1 MRLLLRRKAFLA
13 ALLPALL
20 MLAMALPAFAQE
32 AAPLKGDEIATL
44 LAGNSIEGTW
54 GPSHFRSYF
63 ATDGTTLYQ
72 SQGQPPEQGRWK
84 VVGDQYCSVAD
95 EGDVCFNLYR
105 SGEALIWEEPRT
117 HQRFSST
124 VIRGKSVPW

>member
-1 MRLLLRRKAFLA
+1 MRARRRRGASFA
-13 ALLPALL
+13 ALLLALL
-20 MLAMALPAFAQE
+20 IAGAGFRAGAQDLK
-32 AAPLKGDEIATL
+32 PLTGAEIAIL

-72 SQGQPPEQGRWK
+72 PQGQTPEQGHWK
-84 VVGDQYCSVAD
+84 VAGDQYCSVAD

-105 SGEALIWEEPRT
+105 DGNDLIWEDP
-117 HQRFSST
+117 QSGKRFPAN
-124 VIRGKSVPW
+124 VIQGKAVPW